1 MQFNDPWTSVF
12 ENLHEGAYFVDT
24 DRKIT
29 YWNKGAELISGY
41 SAAEVIGTCCYDNVL
56 LHTNCDGIQLC
67 MSGCPLLDS
76 LQRNE
81 INSASVYLQHKA
93 GYRVPVSV
101 RTVPITE
108 NGRVTGA
115 LEIFQTQQDK
125 SGSASHLEELKMLAL
140 TDPLTSLPN
149 RRYTESFLASKIR
162 DANQLGIQFGI
173 LFFDIDHFKSLN
185 DRYGHAAGDGVLQNL
200 AHTFISNFRSTDL
213 IGRWGGEE
221 FLGICVCADAGKL
234 LQIAEK
240 TRVLTENTV
249 TQAQEDK
256 IQVTISVGVT
266 LYRPGETPQQAIAR
280 ADALMYRAKA
290 EGRNRT
296 AAG

>member
-185 DRYGHAAGDGVLQNL
+185 DRYGHAAGDG
-200 AHTFISNFRSTDL
+200 
-213 IGRWGGEE
+213 
-221 FLGICVCADAGKL
+221 L
-234 LQIAEK
+234 LQRLGEVLNGAVSPPSHAARIGGDEFAILMPGADEK
-240 TRVLTENTV
+240 AMAALLDTV
-249 TQAQEDK
+249 KEPLK
-256 IQVTISVGVT
+256 INNQFYSSCPLSLSVGAAT
-266 LYRPGETPQQAIAR
+266 TAPGER
-280 ADALMYRAKA
+280 RERRRK
-290 EGRNRT
+290 EGFT
-296 AAG
+296 